1 MLDNSQKEI
10 LININDE
17 LIENDNNN
25 KDDINELIKFFP
37 DFKECTLSQWVEE
50 KGPVCVLN
58 EKEKSKSLLEPLG
71 IFAGFSIFF
80 LPIVACICIQ
90 TSLWILFPIIY
101 ILFVI
106 LQFFSPQIK
115 DYYNSRDNKTKF
127 FKEFEKNIIEMV
139 KTNIYFIKDNE
150 NEGYFEFV
158 IKNSIDISGE
168 IDMTKPPKFYYEENN
183 YNERKKIINSGQQKL
198 NNSVF
203 IITCY
208 PRIYTIDK
216 QTNKK
221 LELYIENYGFIRK
234 NPAINYNVHF
244 YRNFKYIDLICIP
257 FLFSSFYFKYYG
269 SDVYY
274 IEPRKIISCEDLDN
288 NYNLSICSNL
298 KPKYTFYTGEEIIFK
313 EGCIINKADE
323 EKVKIFNENY
333 FSKLGQEEG
342 YRDKLNKLGIFPNKS
357 LYSEVLGN
365 LYISV
370 FITKYYTI
378 ECNLKYDLK
387 GVEYSY
393 TVGRNR
399 AIITDDVH
407 LECKKEGLEK
417 KGDLN
422 YLYIK
427 YLEKPFIIG
436 NYNAL
441 TFEIL
446 YKKTKLIFG
455 PEIIYV

>member
-1 MLDNSQKEI
+1 
-10 LININDE
+10 
-17 LIENDNNN
+17 
-25 KDDINELIKFFP
+25 
-37 DFKECTLSQWVEE
+37 
-50 KGPVCVLN
+50 
-58 EKEKSKSLLEPLG
+58 
-71 IFAGFSIFF
+71 
-80 LPIVACICIQ
+80 
-90 TSLWILFPIIY
+90 
-101 ILFVI
+101 
-106 LQFFSPQIK
+106 
-115 DYYNSRDNKTKF
+115 
-127 FKEFEKNIIEMV
+127 MV
-139 KTNIYFIKDNE
+139 KTNIYFIDISKK
-150 NEGYFEFV
+150 EGVFEFV

-168 IDMTKPPKFYYEENN
+168 LDMTKPPKFYVEEKSYDNG
-183 YNERKKIINSGQQKL
+183 KKIINSGQKKL
-198 NNSVF
+198 KNSVS
-203 IITCY
+203 IVTCY

-221 LELYIENYGFIRK
+221 LELFIETYGFINK
-234 NPAINYNVHF
+234 KPDISYSAHF
-244 YRNFKYIDLICIP
+244 YRNFKNIDLISIP
-257 FLFSSFYFKYYG
+257 LLLSSFYFDCLG

-288 NYNLSICSNL
+288 NYNLSICSNF

-333 FSKLGQEEG
+333 FSKLGPKEG
-342 YRDKLNKLGIFPNKS
+342 YRDKLNKLGIFPNTS
-357 LYSEVLGN
+357 LYTEVLGN
-365 LYISV
+365 LHISV
-370 FITKYYTI
+370 FINKYYII
-378 ECNLKYDLK
+378 ECELKYDLK

-393 TVGRNR
+393 TLGRNR
-399 AIITDDVH
+399 GIITDDIH

-446 YKKTKLIFG
+446 YKKTKFVFG